1 MKKLGAAILIYFGL
15 AIAALAQVVSWPPP
29 AGTIAFLCVYNTS
42 PPAFTN
48 GQVGFVQCDNS
59 GNIITSVTSLSA
71 GVANLSAALSG
82 MNVNNAA
89 TSLAL
94 VGTNSAA
101 ALLSGTWVGTV
112 TPYVS
117 ADGGT
122 TYVAAQFFNPT
133 TQAFSAS
140 ATANGTYSIVGT
152 GGMTHVKLVLSPYT
166 SGTVTG
172 NLSATSQAPSDAS
185 ALYGL
190 AFQLGTSGAPSSDV
204 ITSQGA
210 PNMTPMRVFPVGT
223 ALAEGGITP
232 VVGGSAISSLVLK
245 ASAGN
250 LYSVYAECSAACW
263 LMVFNAVAAPSN
275 GATTAGVASGNMTE
289 CIPIAA
295 GGVGGVNY
303 APGPAAIYS
312 VGMTATI
319 SSTTCATL
327 TLATTGFIHGMVQ

>member
-59 GNIITSVTSLSA
+59 GNIITSATSLSA

-82 MNVNNAA
+82 MNVNNAS

-94 VGTNSAA
+94 VGTNSVAA
-101 ALLSGTWVGTV
+101 TLSGTWVGTV

-117 ADGGT
+117 ANNET
-122 TYVAAQFFNPT
+122 TYVAAQFLNPT

-140 ATANGTYSIVGT
+140 ATANGTYSIIGT

-190 AFQLGTSGAPSSDV
+190 SFQLGIAGTPSPDV
-204 ITSQGA
+204 
-210 PNMTPMRVFPVGT
+210 MTTQDVVGMIKLSPVGT
-223 ALAEGGITP
+223 SAFATNQVSVLTSATLIVAARTGAQGVGRKSVTVINKTGSDGVCIGNTGSLTTSTGACLP
-232 VVGGSAISSLVLK
+232 AVVGSSATLD
-245 ASAGN
+245 
-250 LYSVYAECSAACW
+250 
-263 LMVFNAVAAPSN
+263 
-275 GATTAGVASGNMTE
+275 TQ
-289 CIPIAA
+289 
-295 GGVGGVNY
+295 
-303 APGPAAIYS
+303 AAIYGI
-312 VGMTATI
+312 VG
-319 SSTTCATL
+319 TTTQIVSYVE
-327 TLATTGFIHGMVQ
+327 TY